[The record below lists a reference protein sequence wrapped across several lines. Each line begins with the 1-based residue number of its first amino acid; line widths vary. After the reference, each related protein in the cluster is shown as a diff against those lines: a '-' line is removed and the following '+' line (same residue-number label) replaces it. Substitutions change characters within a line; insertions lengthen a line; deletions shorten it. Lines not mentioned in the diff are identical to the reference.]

1 MQALQL
7 PVEAA
12 IREALAAGA
21 ALTEMAARLRR
32 QRETAIDHHTTRHWQ
47 ASAGTWCYQ
56 THVAAE
62 GQPAERLARVAEIFF
77 NAAAMPSQPWYPQ
90 FLGGVCHALAAAT
103 PEGIDRHQLTLGQF
117 ELGLPTPRY
126 YRQLVSLAQPDA
138 ATAVIIARS
147 VNAGPVIPQGGRLAY
162 TLAPN
167 GEVLHWENGR
177 LHWHH
182 ICCTPGAGLLP
193 GRLDRWLINALR
205 GTGLDGAERATYREE
220 AERWQDWI
228 VAGAPVPDG

>member
-7 PVEAA
+7 PVADA
-12 IREALAAGA
+12 IREAPATSA
-21 ALTEMAARLRR
+21 ALQSMAARHRAGR
-32 QRETAIDHHTTRHWQ
+32 ADARGYHTVRHWEP
-47 ASAGTWCYQ
+47 SAGTWCYQ
-56 THVAAE
+56 THIAAPD
-62 GQPAERLARVAEIFF
+62 QPAERLVRVAELFF
-77 NAAAMPSQPWYPQ
+77 AAATLPAQPWYPQ
-90 FLGGVCHALAAAT
+90 FLGGECAPLAAAT
-103 PEGIDRHQLTLGQF
+103 PAGIRRHQLTLGQF

-126 YRQLVSLAQPDA
+126 YRQLLSLAQPDD
-138 ATAVIIARS
+138 ATIVISARS
-147 VNAGPVIPQGGRLAY
+147 VNDGPAPPGSGRLAY

-205 GTGLDGAERATYREE
+205 ALRLDRAERATYREE
-220 AERWQDWI
+220 AERFRDWLTT
-228 VAGAPVPDG
+228 GAPAFID